1 MKTRIKIALLIAV
14 TACFLGVIIG
24 FSTMFVS
31 SENNPVIAYEQFC
44 GYISDGDFRAVIE
57 MTGNTVDT
65 VSGSDNEAVDELVMS
80 KLLQK
85 IKIEALSEPKTNA
98 IIAKQPV
105 RISYVDMGMLM
116 KKLFSGVLAETSE
129 YEWNHGSYEND
140 DQIAEAIKNSLTNQL
155 NGEFD
160 DCIVTDT
167 ITIEYHY
174 KDGKW
179 FPLMSKELYRALTG
193 NADKCIDSIEEL
205 IKEYENKKSSD
216 SEKS

>member
-1 MKTRIKIALLIAV
+1 
-14 TACFLGVIIG
+14 
-24 FSTMFVS
+24 
-31 SENNPVIAYEQFC
+31 
-44 GYISDGDFRAVIE
+44 

-193 NADKCIDSIEEL
+193 NADKCIDSVEEL